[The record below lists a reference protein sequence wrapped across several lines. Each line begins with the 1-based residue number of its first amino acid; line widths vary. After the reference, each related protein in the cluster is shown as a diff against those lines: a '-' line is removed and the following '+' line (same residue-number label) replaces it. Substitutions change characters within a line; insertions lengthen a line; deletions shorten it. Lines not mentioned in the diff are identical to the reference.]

1 MKWGNVEKTL
11 KRFLKRKMSYSLSL
25 TSDFYDY
32 WSSIV
37 FDIGC
42 NFRKFKN

>member
-25 TSDFYDY
+25 LVIFMITGVVLF
-32 WSSIV
+32 WI
-37 FDIGC
+37 
-42 NFRKFKN
+42 